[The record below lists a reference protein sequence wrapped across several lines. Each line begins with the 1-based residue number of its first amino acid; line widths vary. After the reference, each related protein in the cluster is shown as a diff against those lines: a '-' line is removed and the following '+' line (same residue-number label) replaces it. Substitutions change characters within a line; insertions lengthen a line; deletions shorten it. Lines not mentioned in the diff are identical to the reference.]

1 MYSTVS
7 RPSKLKVHHLL
18 FYSFDIKC
26 SPTVILSQVR
36 HNSRRENAKQMM
48 MASTLMFSYNSAIFS
63 CYTVIFSLAS
73 MVKVTTHFYLKIC
86 TLDHHKT
93 ALITI
98 FFFIIQLLVCA
109 NSLKNLKISACFA
122 TISRIG
128 DVTICQ

>member
-73 MVKVTTHFYLKIC
+73 MVKVTTHFYFKIC
-86 TLDHHKT
+86 TLDHPQQG
-93 ALITI
+93 ASFVIIFSITE
-98 FFFIIQLLVCA
+98 QH
-109 NSLKNLKISACFA
+109 
-122 TISRIG
+122 
-128 DVTICQ
+128 